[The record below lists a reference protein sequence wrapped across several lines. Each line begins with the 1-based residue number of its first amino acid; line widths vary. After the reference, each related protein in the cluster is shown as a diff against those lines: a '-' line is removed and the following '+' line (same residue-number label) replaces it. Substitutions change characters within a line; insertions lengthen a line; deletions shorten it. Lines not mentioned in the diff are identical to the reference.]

1 MKCVIFL
8 RKHLRFGHIYFILI
22 SLMISLACNHEG
34 GNNRGAQYD
43 DDSMQSDAYLNRAA
57 YSESFARENIYP
69 LWDQDRDSLLNESEF
84 LQGVFYSLDTDHN
97 GYLSPAEWNIL
108 KEYNTNKFIA
118 FKEVDE
124 NGDGRIDQT
133 EYNDPVRTLTIYQDW
148 DSNQDSYIN
157 QDEFIGGMFDVW
169 DVNHDN
175 RLSASEYKWK
185 DTMEPQ

>member
-1 MKCVIFL
+1 MNCILFI
-8 RKHLRFGHIYFILI
+8 RKHTRFKYLFFLLI
-22 SLMISLACNHEG
+22 TFMTWIACNHEG

-43 DDSMQSDAYLNRAA
+43 DDSMQSDAYIDRAA
-57 YSESFARENIYP
+57 FSESFTMHDNFP
-69 LWDQDRDSLLNESEF
+69 LWDQDQDSVLNESEL
-84 LQGVFYSLDTDHN
+84 LQGVFNSLDTDHD
-97 GYLSPAEWNIL
+97 GYLSAVEWNVL
-108 KEYNTNKFIA
+108 GKYDADKFKS
-118 FKEVDE
+118 FNEVDE

-148 DSNQDSYIN
+148 DSDRDSYIN
-157 QDEFIGGMFDVW
+157 QDEFIGGMFDIR